1 MTNTSVGH
9 GYLPARNGGLRS
21 EPNRDG
27 GGGGGGGACQGPSH
41 RDLEDAGPSNG
52 QIAGAAWKH
61 CVRRGSPGRRSRRC
75 VCVSNKVIRS
85 RCGWRVCAA
94 SCKESLVLGTG
105 VEGVRRMEEGGAG
118 HHPLPRVPD
127 FLARA
132 LGQDRPSKRASP
144 GACLALLETSA
155 TGNYRR
161 ESTDASASAAEATTY
176 TNDGLSEEVGNL
188 ERANK
193 HGEGKD

>member
-1 MTNTSVGH
+1 M
-9 GYLPARNGGLRS
+9 
-21 EPNRDG
+21 
-27 GGGGGGGACQGPSH
+27 
-41 RDLEDAGPSNG
+41 
-52 QIAGAAWKH
+52 
-61 CVRRGSPGRRSRRC
+61 
-75 VCVSNKVIRS
+75 CVSNKVIRS

-132 LGQDRPSKRASP
+132 LGQDRPSKRAPP

-193 HGEGKD
+193 HGEGLDLGKELAGEGWAGAGASMGSIKSARCQETRETC